1 MCVPGL
7 QITGCVTFKLLLGV
21 QHFTQ
26 VKRHTGPGEGSV
38 GNALAAQ
45 QTDLRPGDGSVA
57 NTLAAQHMDP
67 RPGDDS
73 VCNAT

>member
-1 MCVPGL
+1 MCAPGL

-45 QTDLRPGDGSVA
+45 
-57 NTLAAQHMDP
+57 HMDP

-73 VCNAT
+73 AGNAT